1 MNALKKIKFILLLLL
16 LTFFTTTLTGCQS
29 QQDIRSDV
37 LLDNLISE
45 DGDGFVFEQIPW
57 GKTKQ
62 DLIDEKHIPSKG
74 TTEND
79 IEALTLDEKVH
90 FTSPDSDAMV
100 IYQFQDGLFIGGDYY
115 LQAEDEDDL
124 VRIAGELME
133 QLSEELGEPDGNTL
147 DELLSEEAIRS
158 ESDIGNL
165 QYTGE
170 DFNDINIGIW
180 RTETDLAIH
189 IKTRGPHSLLE
200 KLHNEMTE

>member
-1 MNALKKIKFILLLLL
+1 MNVLKLIKITTLLLLL
-16 LTFFTTTLTGCQS
+16 VVFAGCQS
-29 QQDIRSDV
+29 QEDVRSEV

-62 DLIDEKHIPSKG
+62 DLIDEKHIPLKG

-79 IEALTLDEKVH
+79 IEALTLDKKVH
-90 FTSPDSDAMV
+90 FTRPDSDAMV

-165 QYTGE
+165 QYMGE

-180 RTETDLAIH
+180 RTETNLAIH
-189 IKTRGPHSLLE
+189 IKTRGPYSLLE
-200 KLHNEMTE
+200 KLHNEMSE